1 MKSIKAVVG
10 GVVAAT
16 LFGLSGFAS
25 ASIVGDTVNVSHYF
39 PDLNPGSDAN
49 LGSQVVPTANFDY
62 FGYYDVVVG
71 GDYLTYTSNA
81 NGYTWTD
88 SAFNG
93 PVLTDLNT
101 TFTSAAIDASSTLAG
116 FDASR
121 LTFDTNH
128 IYVNMHGLGL
138 AGYLKINFETG
149 SSDVPEPASI
159 ALMLAGLAGAAAV
172 RRKKSK

>member
-16 LFGLSGFAS
+16 LFGLSGLAS
-25 ASIVGDTVNVSHYF
+25 ASIVGDTVNISHHW
-39 PDLNPGSDAN
+39 PDLGSGTDM
-49 LGSQVVPTANFDY
+49 GTQVVPTANFDY

-81 NGYTWTD
+81 TGWFWDNST
-88 SAFNG
+88 FNG
-93 PVLTDLNT
+93 PVLTDLNA

-128 IYVNMHGLGL
+128 IYVNLHGLEL
-138 AGYLKINFETG
+138 PGYLKINFETG

-159 ALMLAGLAGAAAV
+159 ALMFAGLAGAAAV

>member
-1 MKSIKAVVG
+1 VKSIKSVVG

-25 ASIVGDTVNVSHYF
+25 ASIVGDTVNVSHYY
-39 PDLNPGSDAN
+39 PDLTPGSQADM
-49 LGSQVVPTANFDY
+49 GSQVVPTANFSY

-71 GDYLTYTSNA
+71 GDYLTYTS
-81 NGYTWTD
+81 GMTGWQWTD
-88 SAFNG
+88 STFNG
-93 PVLTDLNT
+93 PVLTDLNA
-101 TFTSAAIDASSTLAG
+101 TFTSASIDASSTLAG

-121 LTFDTNH
+121 LTFDANH
-128 IYVNMHGLGL
+128 IYANMHGLNL
-138 AGYLKINFETG
+138 DGYLKINFESG
-149 SSDVPEPASI
+149 SSAVPEPASI